1 MRNGKSSMTQE
12 ETLREG
18 SIAETRTLE
27 PRYFLRPQI
36 YNVHLTII
44 LQSLDFCML
53 PLPSPTSCFLP
64 TNSFCLLKVSAF

>member
-27 PRYFLRPQI
+27 PWYFLRPQI

-44 LQSLDFCML
+44 LQSLV
-53 PLPSPTSCFLP
+53 PSPTPCFLP